1 MPDPALVVLV
11 GPSGAGKSTWAA
23 QHYRQQEI
31 VSSDALRAVVGSGE
45 FDLEASA
52 DAFALLHQVVAAR
65 SRRGLTVVIDTL
77 GLDPDLRDR
86 FREQGRAAG
95 LPCVAVVFETNAA
108 VCRERNSK
116 RDRPVPAAVLGQQ
129 VANFGRV
136 REAILGEGWDEVRT
150 VADESSTP
158 APTPRGEGGQDAVG
172 GPSPRSSVQLGEKPA
187 RGLHAAGRGS
197 DRKGSVLPEIVLQV
211 SRFPW
216 GADPAGWLRSI
227 ALAADHHGF
236 SGIALMD
243 HLIQIPQVD
252 RAWEP
257 IPEPWVTLGL
267 LAGLDTNLRLGTL
280 VSPVTFR
287 APGIIA
293 KTVATLDV
301 LSCGRAFV
309 GLGAGWWEREHLAFG
324 LPFPPP
330 AERLD
335 QLEAS
340 IETIRALWGKGTKA
354 HAGRRVTL
362 PETTAYPRPVGRPQV
377 IVGGSGE
384 QRTLRIAA
392 GLADACNLPS
402 DLPTLERKLAVL
414 RRHCDALGRDAS
426 EVAVTVLDLPIV
438 GTDREDTWRRVERL
452 RGRTPA
458 ATFAQ
463 RHHAGE
469 AAQHHDRYVAL
480 AGRGVRTVFVGLPDL
495 DGPEDVERLAGVVTG
510 GR

>member
-1 MPDPALVVLV
+1 MVLV

-23 QHYRQQEI
+23 RHYRQQEV

-45 FDLEASA
+45 FDLDASA
-52 DAFALLHQVVAAR
+52 DAFALLHQIVAAR

-95 LPCVAVVFETNAA
+95 LPCVAVLFETSAA
-108 VCRERNSK
+108 VCRERNSR

-129 VANFGRV
+129 VTNFWRV
-136 REAILGEGWDEVRT
+136 RETIDSEGWDEVLT
-150 VADESSTP
+150 VADGSPSTAVAAP
-158 APTPRGEGGQDAVG
+158 APAVAPETSG
-172 GPSPRSSVQLGEKPA
+172 DRSGDGSGDLGLE
-187 RGLHAAGRGS
+187 
-197 DRKGSVLPEIVLQV
+197 VVLQV

-216 GADPAGWLRSI
+216 GEDPAGWLRSI

-280 VSPVTFR
+280 ITPVTFR

-301 LSCGRAFV
+301 LSGGRAFV

-335 QLEAS
+335 QLEAA

-354 HAGRRVTL
+354 HQGKRVTL
-362 PETTAYPRPVGRPQV
+362 PETTAYPRPVGKPLI

-384 QRTLRIAA
+384 HRTLRIAA
-392 GLADACNLPS
+392 ELADACNLPS

-414 RRHCDALGRDAS
+414 RRHCAAVRRDPG
-426 EVAVTVLDLPIV
+426 EVAVTVLDLPII
-438 GTDREDTWRRVERL
+438 GTDRDDTWRRVERH

-458 ATFAQ
+458 ATYAA

-469 AAQHHDRYVAL
+469 AAQHRDRLLAL
-480 AGRGVRTVFVGLPDL
+480 ADLGVQTVFVGLPDL
-495 DGPEDVERLAGVVTG
+495 DGPDDVERLAGLLTG
-510 GR
+510 R

>member
-1 MPDPALVVLV
+1 VVLV
-11 GPSGAGKSTWAA
+11 GPSGSGKSTWAA
-23 QHYRQQEI
+23 EHYRQQEI
-31 VSSDALRAVVGSGE
+31 VSSDALRAIVGSGE
-45 FDLEASA
+45 FDLDASA
-52 DAFALLHQVVAAR
+52 DAFALLHQIVSGRA
-65 SRRGLTVVIDTL
+65 RRGLTVVIDTL

-86 FREQGRAAG
+86 FREHGRAAG
-95 LPCVAVVFETNAA
+95 LPCVALLFETPTS
-108 VCRERNSK
+108 VCRARNSQ
-116 RDRPVPAAVLGQQ
+116 RDRPVPASVLGQQ
-129 VANFGRV
+129 LANFGRV
-136 REAILGEGWDEVRT
+136 REAIRAEGWDQVRT
-150 VADESSTP
+150 VNGDSSSGSTP
-158 APTPRGEGGQDAVG
+158 GEGEPAGAQAAAQAAE
-172 GPSPRSSVQLGEKPA
+172 RSGE
-187 RGLHAAGRGS
+187 
-197 DRKGSVLPEIVLQV
+197 LPEIVLQV

-216 GADPAGWLRSI
+216 GADPTGWLTSI
-227 ALAADHHGF
+227 ALAADEHGF
-236 SGIALMD
+236 GGIALMD

-252 RAWEP
+252 PAWEP

-267 LAGLDTNLRLGTL
+267 LAGLGTGLRLGTL

-301 LSCGRAFV
+301 LSGGRAFV

-362 PETTAYPRPVGRPQV
+362 PETTAYPRPVGQPQI

-392 GLADACNLPS
+392 EFADACNLPS
-402 DLPTLERKLAVL
+402 DVPTLERKLEVL
-414 RRHCDALGRDAS
+414 KRHCLAAQRDPD
-426 EVAVTVLDLPIV
+426 EVAVTVLDLPVV
-438 GTDREDTWRRVERL
+438 GRDRDDTWRRVERL

-458 ATFAQ
+458 AAFAA

-469 AAQHHDRYVAL
+469 AGQHHERYLAL
-480 AGRGVRTVFVGLPDL
+480 AQVGVRTIFVGLPDL
-495 DGPEDVERLAGVVTG
+495 DGPEDVARLARVFQP
-510 GR
+510 R

>member
-1 MPDPALVVLV
+1 MLV

-23 QHYRQQEI
+23 QHYRRQEV

-45 FDLEASA
+45 FDLDASA

-65 SRRGLTVVIDTL
+65 ARRRLTVVVDTL

-86 FREQGRAAG
+86 LREQGRAAG
-95 LPCVAVVFETNAA
+95 LPCVAVLFDTPPA
-108 VCRERNSK
+108 VCRARNAQ
-116 RDRPVPAAVLGQQ
+116 RDRPVPAAVLGRQL
-129 VANFGRV
+129 ATFERV
-136 REAILGEGWDEVRT
+136 RASLADQGWDAVRIVT
-150 VADESSTP
+150 EAAPSARPMAPPAAAPADST
-158 APTPRGEGGQDAVG
+158 
-172 GPSPRSSVQLGEKPA
+172 
-187 RGLHAAGRGS
+187 AAGSGDAGS
-197 DRKGSVLPEIVLQV
+197 TAGAGDLGLEVVIQV

-216 GADPAGWLRSI
+216 GADPAGWLRSV
-227 ALAADHHGF
+227 ALAADHFGF

-257 IPEPWVTLGL
+257 IPEPWVTLGM

-301 LSCGRAFV
+301 LSGGRAFV

-330 AERLD
+330 AQRLD

-354 HAGRRVTL
+354 HEGRRVTL
-362 PETTAYPRPVGRPQV
+362 PETTAYPRPLGQPQI
-377 IVGGSGE
+377 IVGGGGE
-384 QRTLRIAA
+384 RRTLRIAA
-392 GLADACNLPS
+392 ELADACNLPS
-402 DLPTLERKLAVL
+402 DLPTLDRKLAVL
-414 RRHCDALGRDAS
+414 RRHCDRAGRDPND
-426 EVAVTVLDLPIV
+426 VAVTVLDLPVV
-438 GTDREDTWRRVERL
+438 GIDRDDTWRRVERL
-452 RGRTPA
+452 RGRIPA
-458 ATFAQ
+458 ATFAS

-469 AAQHHDRYVAL
+469 AALHHERLLTL
-480 AGRGVRTVFVGLPDL
+480 AQRGVRTVFVGLPDL
-495 DGPEDVERLAGVVTG
+495 DGPEDVERLAGVLTG
-510 GR
+510 S

>member
-1 MPDPALVVLV
+1 MLV

-23 QHYRQQEI
+23 QHYRQQEV

-45 FDLEASA
+45 FDLDASA

-65 SRRGLTVVIDTL
+65 ARRGLTVVVDTL

-86 FREQGRAAG
+86 LREQGRAAG
-95 LPCVAVVFETNAA
+95 LPCVAVLFETTPA
-108 VCRERNSK
+108 VCRARNAQ
-116 RDRPVPAAVLGQQ
+116 RDRPVPAAVLGRQL
-129 VANFGRV
+129 ATFGRV
-136 REAILGEGWDEVRT
+136 REALADEGWDAVRIVT
-150 VADESSTP
+150 DTSA
-158 APTPRGEGGQDAVG
+158 
-172 GPSPRSSVQLGEKPA
+172 PA
-187 RGLHAAGRGS
+187 RPGAAGATAPAASTGAES
-197 DRKGSVLPEIVLQV
+197 TGAESTGAESGAGAGDLGLEVVIQV

-216 GADPAGWLRSI
+216 GADPAGWLRSV
-227 ALAADHHGF
+227 ALAADHFGF

-257 IPEPWVTLGL
+257 IPEPWVTLGM

-301 LSCGRAFV
+301 LSGGRAFV

-330 AERLD
+330 ADRLD

-354 HAGRRVTL
+354 HQGRWVTL
-362 PETTAYPRPVGRPQV
+362 PETTAYPRPVGQPQI
-377 IVGGSGE
+377 IVGGAGE
-384 QRTLRIAA
+384 RRTLRIAA
-392 GLADACNLPS
+392 ELADACNLPS
-402 DLPTLERKLAVL
+402 DLPTLERKLSVL
-414 RRHCDALGRDAS
+414 RRHCERAGRDPG
-426 EVAVTVLDLPIV
+426 EVAVTVLDLPVV
-438 GTDREDTWRRVERL
+438 GTDRDDTWRRVELL

-458 ATFAQ
+458 TTFAS

-469 AAQHHDRYVAL
+469 AAQHHERLLTL
-480 AGRGVRTVFVGLPDL
+480 AQRGVRTVFVGLPDL
-495 DGPEDVERLAGVVTG
+495 DGPQDVERLAGVLTG
-510 GR
+510 R

>member
-1 MPDPALVVLV
+1 MLV

-23 QHYRQQEI
+23 QHYRQQEV

-45 FDLEASA
+45 HDLDASA
-52 DAFALLHQVVAAR
+52 DAFAVLHQVVAAR
-65 SRRGLTVVIDTL
+65 ARRGLTVVVDTL

-86 FREQGRAAG
+86 LREQGRAAG
-95 LPCVAVVFETNAA
+95 LPCVAVLFETTPA
-108 VCRERNSK
+108 VCRARNSQ
-116 RDRPVPAAVLGQQ
+116 RDRPVPAAVLGRQL
-129 VANFGRV
+129 ATFGRV
-136 REAILGEGWDEVRT
+136 REALADEGWDVVRT
-150 VADESSTP
+150 VSETSSAADRMSGTTTTPEDAAAARPASAGQVTAASTTG
-158 APTPRGEGGQDAVG
+158 AGD
-172 GPSPRSSVQLGEKPA
+172 LG
-187 RGLHAAGRGS
+187 L
-197 DRKGSVLPEIVLQV
+197 DVVIQV

-216 GADPAGWLRSI
+216 GADPAGWLRSV
-227 ALAADHHGF
+227 ALAADHFGF

-257 IPEPWVTLGL
+257 IPEPCVTLGM

-301 LSCGRAFV
+301 LSGGRAFV

-354 HAGRRVTL
+354 HQGRRVTL
-362 PETTAYPRPVGRPQV
+362 PETTAYPRPVGQPQI
-377 IVGGSGE
+377 IVGGGGE

-392 GLADACNLPS
+392 ELADACNLPS
-402 DLPTLERKLAVL
+402 NLPTLERKLAVL
-414 RRHCDALGRDAS
+414 RRHCDRVGRDAD
-426 EVAVTVLDLPIV
+426 EVAVTVLDLPVV
-438 GTDREDTWRRVERL
+438 GLDREDTWRRVERL

-458 ATFAQ
+458 TTYAS

-469 AAQHHDRYVAL
+469 AALHHERLLTL
-480 AGRGVRTVFVGLPDL
+480 AQRGVRTVFVGLPDL
-495 DGPEDVERLAGVVTG
+495 EGPEDVERLAGVLTG
-510 GR
+510 R

>member
-1 MPDPALVVLV
+1 MVLV

-23 QHYRQQEI
+23 QHYRQQEV

-45 FDLEASA
+45 FDLDASA

-65 SRRGLTVVIDTL
+65 SRRGLTVVVDTL

-86 FREQGRAAG
+86 FREQARATG
-95 LPCVAVVFETNAA
+95 LPCVAVLFETNAA
-108 VCRERNSK
+108 VCRARNSQ
-116 RDRPVPAAVLGQQ
+116 RDRPVPASVLTQQ
-129 VANFGRV
+129 LATFERV
-136 REAILGEGWDEVRT
+136 RTTIGEEGWDEVRT
-150 VADESSTP
+150 IVDESTSTTV
-158 APTPRGEGGQDAVG
+158 APVARAVAP
-172 GPSPRSSVQLGEKPA
+172 GPTRSGSGDLGLE
-187 RGLHAAGRGS
+187 
-197 DRKGSVLPEIVLQV
+197 VVLQV

-216 GADPAGWLRSI
+216 GEDPAGWLRSI
-227 ALAADHHGF
+227 ALVADHHGF
-236 SGIALMD
+236 GGIALMD

-267 LAGLDTNLRLGTL
+267 LAGLDTDLRLGTL

-301 LSCGRAFV
+301 LSGGRAFV

-354 HAGRRVTL
+354 HEGRRVTL
-362 PETTAYPRPVGRPQV
+362 PETTAYPRPVGQPQIV
-377 IVGGSGE
+377 VGGSGE

-392 GLADACNLPS
+392 ELADACNLPS

-414 RRHCDALGRDAS
+414 RRHCDAVGRDPD
-426 EVAVTVLDLPIV
+426 EVAVTVLDLPVI
-438 GTDREDTWRRVERL
+438 GADRDDTWRRVERH

-458 ATFAQ
+458 AAYAA

-469 AAQHHDRYVAL
+469 AALHHDRFLAL
-480 AGRGVRTVFVGLPDL
+480 ADLGVTTVFVGLPDL
-495 DGPEDVERLAGVVTG
+495 DGPDDVERLAGVLTG
-510 GR
+510 H

>member
-1 MPDPALVVLV
+1 VVLV

-23 QHYRQQEI
+23 QHYRQQEV

-45 FDLEASA
+45 FDLDASA
-52 DAFALLHQVVAAR
+52 DAFALLHQIIAAR

-95 LPCVAVVFETNAA
+95 LPCVAVLFETDAA
-108 VCRERNSK
+108 VCRERNSR
-116 RDRPVPAAVLGQQ
+116 RDRPVPAAVLAQQ
-129 VANFGRV
+129 LASFGRV
-136 REAILGEGWDEVRT
+136 RKAIGSEGWDDVRT
-150 VADESSTP
+150 LVEESPSTAVA
-158 APTPRGEGGQDAVG
+158 ALVPRAASE
-172 GPSPRSSVQLGEKPA
+172 PSRAEPGDLGLE
-187 RGLHAAGRGS
+187 
-197 DRKGSVLPEIVLQV
+197 VVLQV

-216 GADPAGWLRSI
+216 GADPTGWLRSI

-267 LAGLDTNLRLGTL
+267 LAGLDTDLRLGTL

-301 LSCGRAFV
+301 LSGGRAFV

-330 AERLD
+330 DERLD
-335 QLEAS
+335 QLERS

-354 HAGRRVTL
+354 HEGKRVTL
-362 PETTAYPRPVGRPQV
+362 PETTAYPRPVGRPQI

-384 QRTLRIAA
+384 HRTLRIAA
-392 GLADACNLPS
+392 ELADACNLPS

-414 RRHCDALGRDAS
+414 HRHCDAVGRDPA

-438 GTDREDTWRRVERL
+438 GTDRDDTWRRVERH

-458 ATFAQ
+458 ATYAA

-469 AAQHHDRYVAL
+469 AAQHHDRLRTL
-480 AGRGVRTVFVGLPDL
+480 ARLGVRTVFVGLPDL
-495 DGPEDVERLAGVVTG
+495 DGPDAVERLAGVLTG
-510 GR
+510 R